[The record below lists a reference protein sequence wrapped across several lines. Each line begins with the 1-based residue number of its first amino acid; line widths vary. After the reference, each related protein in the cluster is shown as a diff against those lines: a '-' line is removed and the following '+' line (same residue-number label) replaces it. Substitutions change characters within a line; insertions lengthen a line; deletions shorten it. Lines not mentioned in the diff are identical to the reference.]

1 MSDRRRERLRESDLG
16 EILRRGDRAGESR
29 AGLRL
34 LERLGD
40 GDAMMDGFDA

>member
-16 EILRRGDRAGESR
+16 EILRRGDRAG
-29 AGLRL
+29 LRL